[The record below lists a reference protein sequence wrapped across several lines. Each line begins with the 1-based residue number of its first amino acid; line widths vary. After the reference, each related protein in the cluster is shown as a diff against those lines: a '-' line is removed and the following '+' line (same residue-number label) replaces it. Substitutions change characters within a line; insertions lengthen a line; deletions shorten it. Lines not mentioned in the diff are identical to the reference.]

1 MTTARKEISF
11 GKLVFEAQQVLRMF
25 GEVGDKFRTL
35 FCSVV
40 TPLLQMLH
48 NVLLRVRNSL
58 HTSNSPHV
66 QRAKALVS

>member
-1 MTTARKEISF
+1 MATDHKEISF
-11 GKLVFEAQQVLRMF
+11 GKLVFEVQQVSRMF
-25 GEVGDKFRTL
+25 GEVGDKFTTL

-48 NVLLRVRNSL
+48 NVLLRGRDSL
-58 HTSNSPHV
+58 HKFNSPHV